1 MANPVLTDLIYNSMR
16 TFADNGFSEFE
27 RTPVPV
33 SVTLAQSA
41 TSIEFDDPA
50 LLPSVPVSA
59 DARIIAQLGFGVY
72 FAKKCNR
79 ESVHLPERI
88 TDQVTAYFNAG
99 NASGHKYSGEEIHEK
114 ITEDPANVTDWL
126 LRAEFTISKCK
137 AIITE
142 LFRKYKKTED
152 PAKETGSA
160 TVSGIPV
167 SFPFGRDNQQPQKK
181 PRGRKEA
188 AKEGGGEPSSA
199 VVLEAISD

>member
-1 MANPVLTDLIYNSMR
+1 MRETLRVTSTLVKKSM
-16 TFADNGFSEFE
+16 
-27 RTPVPV
+27 
-33 SVTLAQSA
+33 
-41 TSIEFDDPA
+41 
-50 LLPSVPVSA
+50 
-59 DARIIAQLGFGVY
+59 
-72 FAKKCNR
+72 K
-79 ESVHLPERI
+79 
-88 TDQVTAYFNAG
+88 
-99 NASGHKYSGEEIHEK
+99 K